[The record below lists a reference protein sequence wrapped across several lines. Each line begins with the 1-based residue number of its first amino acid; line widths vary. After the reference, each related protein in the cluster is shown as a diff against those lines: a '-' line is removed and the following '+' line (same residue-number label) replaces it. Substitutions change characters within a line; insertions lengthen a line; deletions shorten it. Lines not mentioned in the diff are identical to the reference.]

1 VARGATV
8 EQWTPARTRWKRLGR
23 WLAVDPGRFAGGSA
37 GSDPLGLLA
46 VEHERQVGKTRE

>member
-1 VARGATV
+1 MV
-8 EQWTPARTRWKRLGR
+8 TPARTRWKRLGR